1 MEVDLC
7 NYVGVRKVVE
17 DVDKLIKKFEEEIK
31 KVNSDEIKKK
41 DLEV

>member
-7 NYVGVRKVVE
+7 NYVGVRKVFE